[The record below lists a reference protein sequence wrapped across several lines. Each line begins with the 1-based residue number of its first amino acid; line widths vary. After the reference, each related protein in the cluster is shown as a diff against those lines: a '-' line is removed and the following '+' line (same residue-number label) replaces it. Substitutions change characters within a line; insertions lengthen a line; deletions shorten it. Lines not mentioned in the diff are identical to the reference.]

1 MSSILAHLAST
12 FGSSAAFAG
21 LTDPV
26 GDATNFVFF
35 SLIDTYISN
44 KIEQFQWD
52 LLGRTATWV
61 GGIALVMCTFWI
73 IVQGFRVITGQ
84 SRTPMMA
91 LVGDSLKAV
100 LIIGVATA
108 AAASSSSLYWSLTDG
123 ISGEISQVVAGT
135 SSPMQSIDSNLAAMQ
150 ASMIMIDTLDAGRD
164 ATIESTKTQDKWFT
178 GVGVAGPGVIAGSML
193 LLNKVAL
200 ALFIGFGP
208 LFILALLF
216 PQTKQLFSKWLFYGI
231 GTVFSLAVLSVM
243 IGIATN
249 MVYLVTAAFA
259 AKYATLQALQAAG
272 ITDASASE
280 GINSMA
286 MQQGGLGLILSALI
300 VSAPPMAAAF
310 FQGMLG
316 QFQSFSSFGSIG
328 ASNAAAAQQQRIL
341 GNPAAALPPATPHQ
355 LGPGN
360 AYSQTNPNP
369 FTTQM
374 AQTNRP
380 NSSTTTEQIPQRQ
393 SPASPLGGQPS

>member
-1 MSSILAHLAST
+1 
-12 FGSSAAFAG
+12 
-21 LTDPV
+21 
-26 GDATNFVFF
+26 
-35 SLIDTYISN
+35 
-44 KIEQFQWD
+44 
-52 LLGRTATWV
+52 
-61 GGIALVMCTFWI
+61 
-73 IVQGFRVITGQ
+73 
-84 SRTPMMA
+84 
-91 LVGDSLKAV
+91 
-100 LIIGVATA
+100 
-108 AAASSSSLYWSLTDG
+108 
-123 ISGEISQVVAGT
+123 
-135 SSPMQSIDSNLAAMQ
+135 
-150 ASMIMIDTLDAGRD
+150 
-164 ATIESTKTQDKWFT
+164 
-178 GVGVAGPGVIAGSML
+178 VAGPGVIAGSML

>member
-1 MSSILAHLAST
+1 MSRFSGFYSAGVSAGNTSIDRVP
-12 FGSSAAFAG
+12 AFITLDG
-21 LTDPV
+21 VDLIPSPV
-26 GDATNFVFF
+26 LFH
-35 SLIDTYISN
+35 
-44 KIEQFQWD
+44 
-52 LLGRTATWV
+52 V
-61 GGIALVMCTFWI
+61 GVRREHYVLMT
-73 IVQGFRVITGQ
+73 
-84 SRTPMMA
+84 S

-316 QFQSFSSFGSIG
+316 QFQSFSSFGNIG
-328 ASNAAAAQQQRIL
+328 AGGAMAAAAQQQRMM
-341 GNPAAALPPATPHQ
+341 GNPAAALPAPNQAQPGQSDVGAVNMSATRTPSFSSA
-355 LGPGN
+355 N
-360 AYSQTNPNP
+360 TPNEP
-369 FTTQM
+369 
-374 AQTNRP
+374 
-380 NSSTTTEQIPQRQ
+380 IPQRQ
-393 SPASPLGGQPS
+393 TPSSPLGG